1 MLQPEACTARQV
13 SITFATHAAH
23 WSGHLTTG
31 QHYYVWTGADG
42 GDAHLLETEA
52 WATLEEAIVALQ
64 AERARLCHAVSD
76 AGMGQV
82 ASPRQ
87 EGSPP

>member
-1 MLQPEACTARQV
+1 MARHFY
-13 SITFATHAAH
+13 ITFATHAEH
-23 WSGHLTTG
+23 WRGHLTTG

-64 AERARLCHAVSD
+64 AARARLCHALSV
-76 AGMGQV
+76 ACMGQV
-82 ASPRQ
+82 ASPIH
-87 EGSPP
+87 EGNPT